1 MTRAEAMSVEVKQD
15 AKGVWYARPYLGT
28 APDGTKIRPYRQF
41 PEAAT
46 RAQAQELANH
56 WISQLSA
63 GGKVKSAIVT
73 DLLKTYIAE
82 RKVKGISPYTVKR
95 WNLFARSYVGKYL
108 KGKSACKLSVMD
120 LSDFE
125 TRLLLPKEKR
135 GQGLSRN
142 TVRSVHFFLR
152 GAYNYWVK
160 SGVCEMNPLF
170 YVEPPAEEKHE
181 AVALDE
187 WDYPGLD
194 EAITASLH
202 PDELNEKTM
211 REAAY
216 AFAAWLALH
225 TGMRVG
231 EVCAMRRRDVFRR
244 LGYLHVCGKIVELD
258 GGGLDRVDVTKG
270 RKSRNVSMT
279 AREFETVFGFIALQ
293 DAFSDAF
300 TPNSPLVSFN
310 GSFMRPTTVSKAFT
324 RLRNRL
330 GLPSGCTFHSLR
342 HTHATWLLANGA
354 NLKDIAERFGHANES
369 TTLRLYAH
377 AMPGRDQR
385 AAEVFDKFIDE
396 LKGDGA
402 NGVPTA

>member
-1 MTRAEAMSVEVKQD
+1 MSMSVEVKQD
-15 AKGVWYARPYLGT
+15 AKGIWYARPYMGT

-41 PEAAT
+41 PEAST

-56 WISQLSA
+56 WIEQLSA
-63 GGKVKSAIVT
+63 GGKVKSAVIT
-73 DLLKTYIAE
+73 DLLKEYIAE

-95 WNLFARSYVGKYL
+95 WNLFTRSYVGKYL
-108 KGKSACKLSVMD
+108 KGRHACKLSVID

-125 TRLLLPKEKR
+125 TRLLLSKEKH

-152 GAYNYWVK
+152 GAYNHWVK
-160 SGVCEMNPLF
+160 NGICEMNPML

-187 WDYPGLD
+187 WDYPNL
-194 EAITASLH
+194 EKAIASALH
-202 PDELNEKTM
+202 PRDQSEKTM
-211 REAAY
+211 RDAAY
-216 AFAAWLALH
+216 AFAAWLALN

-244 LGYLHVCGKIVELD
+244 MGYLHVCGKVVELD
-258 GGGLDRVDVTKG
+258 GGGLERVDVTKG

-279 AREFETVFGFIALQ
+279 SQQFVTLFAFIELQ
-293 DAFSDAF
+293 DVFSDVF

-310 GSFMRPTTVSKAFT
+310 GGYMRPTTVSKAFS
-324 RLRNRL
+324 RLRDRL
-330 GLPSGCTFHSLR
+330 SLPKGCTFHSLR

-385 AAEVFDKFIDE
+385 AAEVFDKFTDE
-396 LKGDGA
+396 LKGDSA

>member
-28 APDGTKIRPYRQF
+28 APDGAKIRPYRQF

-63 GGKVKSAIVT
+63 GGKVKSAIIT

-293 DAFSDAF
+293 DAFSEAF
-300 TPNSPLVSFN
+300 TPNSPLGMFIWPLAEHPKLLSLTPWQVRSRKRFHYCCLRAIQGCSLECHQQRGPFCKGPLYFRSVPN
-310 GSFMRPTTVSKAFT
+310 SLTITNQLASSTASLSAPTLMQA
-324 RLRNRL
+324 
-330 GLPSGCTFHSLR
+330 
-342 HTHATWLLANGA
+342 
-354 NLKDIAERFGHANES
+354 
-369 TTLRLYAH
+369 
-377 AMPGRDQR
+377 
-385 AAEVFDKFIDE
+385 
-396 LKGDGA
+396 
-402 NGVPTA
+402 